1 MQIMPIG
8 NSGLWITEG
17 QEKIYFMN
25 SKHKKALVGILIS
38 AKSLR
43 QEVLP
48 AVKEDILQW

>member
-1 MQIMPIG
+1 MPIG
-8 NSGLWITEG
+8 NSGLWRTKG

-38 AKSLR
+38 AKSFLR